1 MDIAAMKKVILL
13 VSFVI
18 PVLLINAQTVGKST
32 ATEKDFAFSYGL
44 ELAYPLEILH
54 KGHIMGVG
62 AYGQSDYI
70 LSEAASLTSGAG
82 IIFFPGKQITA
93 TDSSGQTYKTRQ
105 KSYFAGTLMGGLKF
119 YLTDNKIYGHSQ
131 VGVSIDNSGI
141 LAALFT
147 VRVGIERKKID
158 WSLGF
163 QSASR
168 SGGNFSFLG
177 IKAGYRIP

>member
-1 MDIAAMKKVILL
+1 MKKFL
-13 VSFVI
+13 
-18 PVLLINAQTVGKST
+18 LLIVLVVPFLFTSAQNATKST
-32 ATEKDFAFSYGL
+32 AMEKDFAFSYGL
-44 ELAYPLEILH
+44 ELAYPLEILN
-54 KGHIMGVG
+54 KGHVIGVG

-82 IIFFPGKQITA
+82 IIFFPGKQITV
-93 TDSSGQTYKTRQ
+93 TDSGQTYKTRQ
-105 KSYFAGTLMGGLKF
+105 KGYFAGTILGGLKF

-131 VGVSIDNSGI
+131 VGISIDNNGI
-141 LAALFT
+141 LAAVFT
-147 VRVGIERKKID
+147 VRVGVEKKKID
-158 WSLGF
+158 WSFGF

>member
-70 LSEAASLTSGAG
+70 LSEAASLTSSAG
-82 IIFFPGKQITA
+82 IIYFPGKQITV
-93 TDSSGQTYKTRQ
+93 TNSSQTYKTKQ
-105 KSYFAGTLMGGLKF
+105 KGYFAGIILGGLKF
-119 YLTDNKIYGHSQ
+119 YLNDNRFYGHSQ
-131 VGVSIDNSGI
+131 VGISIDNSGI
-141 LAALFT
+141 LAAVYT
-147 VRVGIERKKID
+147 VKIGIEKKKVD
-158 WSLGF
+158 WSFGF

-168 SGGNFSFLG
+168 AGGNYSFLG